1 MRPPMQPPQPPR
13 FIAAAPAAAALLLF
27 NVPSLWLLVHIQQW
41 VDLFDSRLPERQPR
55 CSAKWIFSFLEGTV
69 SSSGISLFKPSGK
82 PRNSNRR
89 HKKTAQIRPTRSNF
103 HFLVGTFQKRSSFLS
118 SRGAFAWRTVG
129 SVLFDELVFA
139 LERRQLPRWVKAGAD
154 PLCVP
159 PRGEPRLKYNRK
171 MQQQQVNLSWKPL
184 SGQKVVPGEQ
194 EIVVLHWFIQ
204 SEVTLHPAS
213 LAAQTPRLTSSW
225 QQSCDAG
232 RHLSSQRLPASR
244 GAERARVMPRWPGS
258 SSQTFSDKR
267 MLETRV

>member
-55 CSAKWIFSFLEGTV
+55 CSAKRIFSFLEGTV

-103 HFLVGTFQKRSSFLS
+103 HFLVGTFQKHSSFLS

-139 LERRQLPRWVKAGAD
+139 LEQRKPV
-154 PLCVP
+154 PILCVFHP
-159 PRGEPRLKYNRK
+159 EENRSWSTTGRCNNSRLIYH
-171 MQQQQVNLSWKPL
+171 
-184 SGQKVVPGEQ
+184 G
-194 EIVVLHWFIQ
+194 
-204 SEVTLHPAS
+204 S
-213 LAAQTPRLTSSW
+213 LW
-225 QQSCDAG
+225 AG
-232 RHLSSQRLPASR
+232 RWSCRESRRSWFCTDLSRVRSHFILP
-244 GAERARVMPRWPGS
+244 
-258 SSQTFSDKR
+258 
-267 MLETRV
+267 L